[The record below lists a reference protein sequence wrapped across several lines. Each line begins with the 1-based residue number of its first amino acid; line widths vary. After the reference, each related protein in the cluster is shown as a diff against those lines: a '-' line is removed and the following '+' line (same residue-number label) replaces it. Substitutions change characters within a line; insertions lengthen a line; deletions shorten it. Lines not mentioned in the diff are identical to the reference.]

1 MRLTKA
7 QKGFLENLR
16 ALNATGVAPNVSQ
29 VASATEGGLSYGQT
43 LYRYRVYS
51 QLSTLGLVRDNGL
64 GRVHELEIT
73 AEGLRAL
80 EE

>member
-1 MRLTKA
+1 MKLTKA
-7 QKGFLENLR
+7 QRAFLQGLR
-16 ALNATGVAPNVSQ
+16 VLNTAGVYPNVLQ

-43 LYRYRVYS
+43 LYRYKVCS
-51 QLSTLGLVRDNGL
+51 QLSTLGLVRDIGP
-64 GRVHELEIT
+64 GRTHELEIT

>member
-1 MRLTKA
+1 MRLTKT
-7 QKGFLENLR
+7 QKEFLENLQ
-16 ALNATGVAPNVSQ
+16 ALNTAGVTPNVSQ

-43 LYRYRVYS
+43 LYRYRVYN
-51 QLSTLGLVRDNGL
+51 QLSTLGLVRDNGI
-64 GRVHELEIT
+64 GRLHELEIT